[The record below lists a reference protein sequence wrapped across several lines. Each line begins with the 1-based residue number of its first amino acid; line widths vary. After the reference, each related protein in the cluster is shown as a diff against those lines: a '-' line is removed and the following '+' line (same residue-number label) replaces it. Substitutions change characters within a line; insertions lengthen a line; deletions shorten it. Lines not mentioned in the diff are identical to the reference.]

1 MKIKKINSIFAA
13 LVLSTGILTYFTSG
27 VLAEGKEDFNS
38 LKSKYMVLMDYESGK
53 IIYKKNADQKIYPA
67 STTKIW
73 TAYCVLQKC
82 QDLNEKIKI
91 GTMPEIEGSSMYLE
105 EGEVFTTRQLLESL
119 LIHSPNDVAYVLA
132 RHYGGGDERK
142 FIDFMNSEA
151 KKFGFNHTHFN
162 NPHGLPDTD
171 HYTTAEEMT
180 NMARIAYGNDI
191 IKSIVAK
198 KSVTFKKSNE
208 IKLDR
213 ELYNSN
219 KFLNSNMQMNYNGKD
234 IPMKYDV
241 VDGIKTG
248 YTDDAGNCLVATG
261 TKNKIRMISGVFFA
275 PSGSLYHDSRFLL
288 DYGFENFKSITIYK
302 KSDIRGQKK
311 VRFAKPG
318 TIKYSLANDYVV
330 TTSQGKNI
338 SKDNF
343 TVKYNFDSLKL
354 PVKKGDL
361 IGRMNIY
368 EKGTMVS
375 SIGLVSETDAVGYF
389 DFILSKIP
397 FLKDKSSLNSSAKVE
412 KIKND
417 TKNSI
422 DDAKKSANE
431 KINSTKKEAQKKSS
445 GIIKS
450 VQDFFGGISDKFRSI
465 GKFFSDMGK
474 NIGMAFE
481 DIKKVFSDLGKQ
493 GGIKGIQKLDFYKF
507 LENEIKQKTDRVPP
521 AIIIFGVP
529 ILIILVVLLLLINL
543 IVDSIRSA
551 FSKDESDD
559 GQE

>member
-1 MKIKKINSIFAA
+1 
-13 LVLSTGILTYFTSG
+13 
-27 VLAEGKEDFNS
+27 
-38 LKSKYMVLMDYESGK
+38 
-53 IIYKKNADQKIYPA
+53 
-67 STTKIW
+67 
-73 TAYCVLQKC
+73 
-82 QDLNEKIKI
+82 
-91 GTMPEIEGSSMYLE
+91 
-105 EGEVFTTRQLLESL
+105 
-119 LIHSPNDVAYVLA
+119 
-132 RHYGGGDERK
+132 
-142 FIDFMNSEA
+142 
-151 KKFGFNHTHFN
+151 
-162 NPHGLPDTD
+162 
-171 HYTTAEEMT
+171 
-180 NMARIAYGNDI
+180 
-191 IKSIVAK
+191 
-198 KSVTFKKSNE
+198 
-208 IKLDR
+208 
-213 ELYNSN
+213 
-219 KFLNSNMQMNYNGKD
+219 
-234 IPMKYDV
+234 
-241 VDGIKTG
+241 
-248 YTDDAGNCLVATG
+248 
-261 TKNKIRMISGVFFA
+261 
-275 PSGSLYHDSRFLL
+275 
-288 DYGFENFKSITIYK
+288 
-302 KSDIRGQKK
+302 
-311 VRFAKPG
+311 
-318 TIKYSLANDYVV
+318 
-330 TTSQGKNI
+330 
-338 SKDNF
+338 
-343 TVKYNFDSLKL
+343 
-354 PVKKGDL
+354 
-361 IGRMNIY
+361 
-368 EKGTMVS
+368 MVS